1 MTEESSKEKYIIC
14 ARCKCKYINDEAHI
28 KTDFE
33 YNRLGEHFKTC
44 VKCRD
49 QCRKNNKYVECNIC
63 GKRVTKSSYNRHRMS
78 SQRCIDWEADK
89 RKHVESE
96 PYHPP
101 IIKDNSY
108 ELVGEDRYYGGNVLH
123 KDLIPSTTWFN
134 NVRSCISSYSWDKL
148 RHKIYERVDYKCE
161 CCGIDCKN
169 NRLYEPPEF
178 VTETINASSSDF
190 DGEIERNKWNTIRIE
205 AHERWQYDFLNQ
217 VQKLVRIVAL
227 CHRCHTSTHMGLA
240 NLRGLHRLAYE
251 HMKKVNNWDDKK
263 LEQDCKERSDLYRR
277 ASLVN
282 WKLNIDIITNSGY
295 ELSDK
300 VKVKTNKF

>member
-1 MTEESSKEKYIIC
+1 MADTSEDNNYIKCSKC
-14 ARCKCKYINDEAHI
+14 RCKYINDDDHI
-28 KTDFE
+28 KHDFG
-33 YNRLGEHFKTC
+33 YNRLEQRFKTC
-44 VKCRD
+44 VKCRNKK
-49 QCRKNNKYVECNIC
+49 KN
-63 GKRVTKSSYNRHRMS
+63 
-78 SQRCIDWEADK
+78 
-89 RKHVESE
+89 VESD
-96 PYHPP
+96 PCHPP

-108 ELVGEDRYYGGNVLH
+108 ELVGEDRYYGGNVLY

-134 NVRSCISSYSWDKL
+134 NVRSCISSNSWDKL

-161 CCGIDCKN
+161 CCGIDCKKT
-169 NRLYEPPEF
+169 RLYEPPEF

-190 DGEIERNKWNTIRIE
+190 DGETERNKWNTIRVE

-240 NLRGLHRLAYE
+240 GLRGLNILALE

-263 LEQDCKERSDLYRR
+263 LKQDCEERSDLYRR